1 MDHTQTWCN
10 TVSGGWGNC
19 VCNSNPTAP
28 PPPPPPPPTPPPTPT
43 QNNGNCAGTRVRRS
57 WYVLSFAERTT
68 YTTAFQRLVSGAAGN
83 SLRQRYIAL
92 IDSHMRMWTASS
104 IHEMRNFLP
113 WHRWYLIQ
121 MENLLREIDCTITI
135 P

>member
-28 PPPPPPPPTPPPTPT
+28 PPPPP
-43 QNNGNCAGTRVRRS
+43 NNGNCAGTRVRRS
-57 WYVLSFAERTT
+57 WYALSFAEKST

-83 SLRQRYIAL
+83 SLRQQYIGL
-92 IDSHMRMWTASS
+92 IDMHMRIWTEGK